1 MVCAL
6 THGSSDNVPTS
17 LAAKSSD
24 NSAVC
29 GPVGR
34 KHKSIPGI
42 CVFCQDESLFPQ
54 GAKGL
59 I

>member
-1 MVCAL
+1 M

-29 GPVGR
+29 GPVAENTNPYLEYVYSV
-34 KHKSIPGI
+34 KMN
-42 CVFCQDESLFPQ
+42 LFSHRVLR
-54 GAKGL
+54 A
-59 I
+59 